1 MRSGFLASLIALA
14 VLVSCSPV
22 NNPPV
27 EKRIRLVELF
37 SWWTAPGEAE
47 ALRALISLHQDTHP
61 QARMF
66 NAAAVDGTSAREA
79 LSKRLLNHEPPDF
92 FQGNA
97 HELAELLAKNPR
109 ALQSLDDLYDQLS
122 LRQVVVPEILEDL
135 EVDGHIIAM
144 PVNVHREN
152 TLFFNRQIFDRVGLL
167 PPKTAAE
174 LMLVCERLKQAGVVP
189 IATSHQGWI
198 TRIMFHSVAMGE
210 LGGENYVNFVQGKI
224 GVEKSGIRR
233 AIARLGRLLSEYSNS
248 DAGEEGYGWTQA
260 ASAVFQ
266 GEAAMFFHGDWAKG
280 YFQSLGWK
288 PGEDFG
294 ATGAPG
300 ANEVFLYGV
309 DVFALPEG
317 APNSEGARDFLAT
330 VASTSGQEL
339 FNAAKG
345 SSTMRMDVDPARL
358 DPVARETAH
367 DLKNA
372 RFRFLVRAPPVW
384 DEAFGRFA
392 ADLDEEALYQVLLKH
407 PPEPQ
412 P

>member
-1 MRSGFLASLIALA
+1 MRSRFLASLTVIAA
-14 VLVSCSPV
+14 LVSCSPV
-22 NNPPV
+22 NNQPV

-47 ALRALISLHQDTHP
+47 ALRALIALHQDTHP
-61 QARMF
+61 EARMF
-66 NAAAVDGTSAREA
+66 NAAAADGTSAREV
-79 LSKRLLNHEPPDF
+79 LSQRLMNHEPPDF

-97 HELAELLAKNPR
+97 HELTELLVKNPR

-122 LRQVVVPEILEDL
+122 LRQVVVPEILADL

-152 TLFFNRQIFDRVGLL
+152 TLFFNRRIFDRVGIA
-167 PPKTAAE
+167 PPKTAE
-174 LMLVCERLKQAGVVP
+174 DLMHACERLKEAGIVP

-210 LGGENYVNFVQGKI
+210 LGGKNYVNFVQGKVA
-224 GVEKSGIRR
+224 VENSGIRP
-233 AIARLGRLLSEYSNS
+233 AISRLGRLLSEYSNS

-266 GEAAMFFHGDWAKG
+266 GEAAMFVHGDWAKG

-288 PGEDFG
+288 PGVDFG
-294 ATGAPG
+294 AVGAPG

-317 APNSEGARDFLAT
+317 APNSAGARGFLAT
-330 VASTSGQEL
+330 VASTSGQEI

-367 DLKNA
+367 ALKNA
-372 RFRFLVRAPPVW
+372 RYRFLVRAPPVW

-392 ADLDEEALYQVLLKH
+392 VDLDEEALYQVFVKH
-407 PPEPQ
+407 PPAPHQ
-412 P
+412 

>member
-1 MRSGFLASLIALA
+1 MRSRLLILLALVTGFISCNP
-14 VLVSCSPV
+14 VSHHV
-22 NNPPV
+22 TEPPT
-27 EKRIRLVELF
+27 RLVELF

-61 QARMF
+61 DARMF
-66 NAAAVDGTSAREA
+66 NAAAADGTRAREV
-79 LSKRLLNHEPPDF
+79 LSRRLATHKPPDF

-97 HELAELLAKNPR
+97 HELTELLAKNPR
-109 ALQSLDDLYDQLS
+109 ALQPLDDLFSQLS
-122 LRQVVVPEILEDL
+122 LREVIVPEILSDL

-152 TLFFNRQIFDRVGLL
+152 ALFFNRHIFEREGLS
-167 PPKTAAE
+167 PPKTAEE
-174 LMLVCERLKQAGVVP
+174 LLRVCESLKQAGVVP

-210 LGGENYVNFVQGKI
+210 LGGERYVNFVRGKVS
-224 GVEKSGIRR
+224 VEKSGIRR
-233 AIARLGRLLSEYSNS
+233 AISRLALLLSEYSNS

-288 PGEDFG
+288 PGVDF
-294 ATGAPG
+294 AAVGAPG

-317 APNSEGARDFLAT
+317 APNSAGARSFLAT
-330 VASTSGQEL
+330 VASIAGQEV
-339 FNAAKG
+339 FNAEKG
-345 SSTMRMDVDPARL
+345 SSTVRMDVDPARV
-358 DPVARETAH
+358 DPVARETAN

-372 RFRFLVRAPPVW
+372 RFRFLVSAPPVW
-384 DEAFGRFA
+384 DDAFARFA
-392 ADLDEEALYQVLLKH
+392 SDLNEEALYAVFVEH
-407 PPEPQ
+407 PPTKPH
-412 P
+412 